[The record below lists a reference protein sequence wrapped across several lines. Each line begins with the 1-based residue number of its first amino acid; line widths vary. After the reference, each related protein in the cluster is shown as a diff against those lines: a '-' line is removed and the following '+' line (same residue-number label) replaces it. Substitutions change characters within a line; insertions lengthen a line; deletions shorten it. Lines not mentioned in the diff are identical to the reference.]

1 MTSTPDDAAMRDEII
16 PRLEAIFTGRLQLPA
31 PAADTDLLESGLLD
45 SLQFVDLLAAIERA
59 FDISIPLGD
68 LDFDRLT
75 TLAGLAQLVN
85 ERRSPPDDAAAVRHS
100 ATRH

>member
-1 MTSTPDDAAMRDEII
+1 MRDEV
-16 PRLEAIFTGRLQLPA
+16 PRLEAIFAERLHMPA
-31 PAADTDLLESGLLD
+31 PSPDAELLESGLLD

-59 FDISIPLGD
+59 FHVSIPLAE

-75 TLAGLAQLVN
+75 TLAALARLVN
-85 ERRSPPDDAAAVRHS
+85 ELLSTPHDAVAASRS